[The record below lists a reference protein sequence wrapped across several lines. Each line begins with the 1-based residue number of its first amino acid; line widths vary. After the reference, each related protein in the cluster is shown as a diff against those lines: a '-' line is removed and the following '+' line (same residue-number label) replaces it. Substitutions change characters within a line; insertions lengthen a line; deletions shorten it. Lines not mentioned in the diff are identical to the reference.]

1 MDQVVGEAA
10 ELGSRFERQLREKAR
25 QHHELG
31 VQLRE
36 VGAQLRL
43 EKAKQD
49 KFYKV
54 CDCVRITNFSICLA
68 D

>member
-1 MDQVVGEAA
+1 MDQIVGEAE

-54 CDCVRITNFSICLA
+54 CENDSH
-68 D
+68 